1 MPALPFRARGPWA
14 IPSTDWQRL
23 PMPTSM
29 LSSHRRPFTW
39 PSTCAIP
46 TEFPM
51 SSASPWVRRHGRLA
65 GSLKTGD
72 SSYVTGL
79 TGEEEYVKAQYA
91 LADLNAWK
99 TEQAYDDTP
108 CDVLVIGEPVYL
120 QSMKAFL
127 QDEMG
132 VEKVRLLC
140 PLSDA
145 PQWLLKDMEVAS
157 VEAVIRQECRKRG
170 GSLPIRFM
178 PACCRM
184 NRVNLFLC
192 LMKPIPAV
200 IIMKICRFLSA
211 RPLRHG

>member
-1 MPALPFRARGPWA
+1 
-14 IPSTDWQRL
+14 
-23 PMPTSM
+23 M
-29 LSSHRRPFTW
+29 LSLIDGLLPGPVPARYLRNSL
-39 PSTCAIP
+39 C
-46 TEFPM
+46 
-51 SSASPWVRRHGRLA
+51 RRHPHGEKGTADA

-157 VEAVIRQECRKRG
+157 VEAVIRQECRKARRVIADPIYARL
-170 GSLPIRFM
+170 LPDEPGKFISM
-178 PACCRM
+178 PHEAYSGR
-184 NRVNLFLC
+184 
-192 LMKPIPAV
+192 